1 MENDLK
7 FWFSLVNHNNFP
19 LKLRVSVMSKLK
31 KQHIIIRLSGYIV
44 SMLKLR
50 DLFKPSY
57 KQN

>member
-7 FWFSLVNHNNFP
+7 FWFSLVSHNNFP